1 MPIIIFLQ
9 QPFCFM
15 RRCHFYSGHQFQS
28 FKGILD
34 THLNGKT
41 FQMLFSCMLIVHV
54 RHQFHCFHD
63 RVPLQAS
70 QAVITSPQNTFHSFE
85 LSHIKLAIWY
95 ITLEFVKLSTMS
107 QFISLGMHFYF
118 VAQQHS
124 IHLSDLRPDIASIGG
139 QYKSIL
145 FCRLTDKT

>member
-1 MPIIIFLQ
+1 
-9 QPFCFM
+9 M

-85 LSHIKLAIWY
+85 LSHIKLAI
-95 ITLEFVKLSTMS
+95 
-107 QFISLGMHFYF
+107 
-118 VAQQHS
+118 
-124 IHLSDLRPDIASIGG
+124 
-139 QYKSIL
+139 
-145 FCRLTDKT
+145 